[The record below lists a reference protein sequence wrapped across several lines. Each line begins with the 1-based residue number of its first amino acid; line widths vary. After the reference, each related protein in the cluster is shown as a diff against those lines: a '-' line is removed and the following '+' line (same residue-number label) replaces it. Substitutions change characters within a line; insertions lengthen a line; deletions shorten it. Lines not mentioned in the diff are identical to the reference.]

1 MGGDG
6 RMKTGWIAAVIAVGA
21 LVCGCALPSE
31 RAVYSIAKEAVLA
44 RPEVPDDATIPRMK
58 DVEIYVCKNAAL
70 VELACEFVDSRGL
83 RMKRRY
89 AVWSRRVARTWTL
102 DRCEPTPGVAGS
114 DAGFE
119 MGDSG

>member
-1 MGGDG
+1 
-6 RMKTGWIAAVIAVGA
+6 MKRSFVVFLLIGLA
-21 LVCGCALPSE
+21 LASGCVLPSE
-31 RAVYSIAKEAVLA
+31 RAVYAVAKEAVLA
-44 RPEVPDDATIPRMK
+44 RPEVPDDAKIPRLK

-102 DRCEPTPGVAGS
+102 DRCDPTPGAPGS
-114 DAGFE
+114 E
-119 MGDSG
+119 SGPGS

>member
-1 MGGDG
+1 
-6 RMKTGWIAAVIAVGA
+6 MKVRSIVAITVFAA
-21 LVCGCALPSE
+21 LVSGCTLPSE
-31 RAVYSIAKEAVLA
+31 RAVYAVAKEAVLA
-44 RPEVPDDATIPRMK
+44 RPEVPDDAKIPRMK

-102 DRCEPTPGVAGS
+102 DRCNPTPGTAGS
-114 DAGFE
+114 ESG
-119 MGDSG
+119 GGSGLPDSG